1 MLEGV
6 GIDPTLIDG
15 DEIKNQLRANT
26 CEVVSRDAFVAPAFF
41 VNGQIF
47 SRNDRLDI
55 LSRMRGIDLR
65 EI

>member
-1 MLEGV
+1 LEGV

-26 CEVVSRDAFVAPAFF
+26 YEVVSRDAFVAPTFF
-41 VNGQIF
+41 VNRQIF
-47 SRNDRLDI
+47 SGNDRLDI
-55 LSRMRGIDLR
+55 LSRMRGIDRR